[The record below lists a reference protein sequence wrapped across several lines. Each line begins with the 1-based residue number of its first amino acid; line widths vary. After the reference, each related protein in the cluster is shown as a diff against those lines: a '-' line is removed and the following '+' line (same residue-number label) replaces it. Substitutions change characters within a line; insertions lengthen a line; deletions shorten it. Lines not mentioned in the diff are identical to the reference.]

1 MCTSFR
7 ARLFRNPLLLAAIVV
22 LASAISLSAHM
33 IKSVDV
39 PGVAAFVSSPTGD
52 TDAPIPLLWQSTSPP
67 LTIDT
72 GLRVACFYV
81 ANSSSP
87 DPADPDWPRI
97 TSVGFELPAALPVLP
112 CSSH

>member
-7 ARLFRNPLLLAAIVV
+7 APLSKNPLLLAAIVV

-33 IKSVDV
+33 IERRR

-52 TDAPIPLLWQSTSPP
+52 TDANPAPLAVDVPATDYRYGAESRL
-67 LTIDT
+67 L
-72 GLRVACFYV
+72 LRGKLFVT
-81 ANSSSP
+81 

-97 TSVGFELPAALPVLP
+97 TSVGFEAAGGPSGLP